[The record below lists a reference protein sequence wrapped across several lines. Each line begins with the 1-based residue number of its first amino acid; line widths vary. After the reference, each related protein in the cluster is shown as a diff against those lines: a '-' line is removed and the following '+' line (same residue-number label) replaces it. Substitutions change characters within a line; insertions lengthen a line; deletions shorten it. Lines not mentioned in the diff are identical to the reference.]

1 MGRMA
6 ELHAEQQQQ
15 EDGNA
20 ALYFDLCGA
29 IARVAAGTATVDDAR
44 LLAYGC
50 SVSLSDTGIASAPE
64 PQRQPI
70 DFDSRN
76 F

>member
-50 SVSLSDTGIASAPE
+50 SVSLSDVGIAQKPRVAINA
-64 PQRQPI
+64 I
-70 DFDSRN
+70 DFDSRT

>member
-29 IARVAAGTATVDDAR
+29 IARVVAGTATVDDAR

-50 SVSLSDTGIASAPE
+50 NVSLSDAGLASVPAA
-64 PQRQPI
+64 QTQTI
-70 DFDSRN
+70 DFDSRT

>member
-6 ELHAEQQQQ
+6 ELRAEQR

-29 IARVAAGTATVDDAR
+29 ITRVAAGTATVDDAR

-50 SVSLSDTGIASAPE
+50 NVNLSDTGITAQVT
-64 PQRQPI
+64 PQHQPI
-70 DFDSRN
+70 DFDSGT

>member
-6 ELHAEQQQQ
+6 ELHAEQQRM
-15 EDGNA
+15 EDPNA

-50 SVSLSDTGIASAPE
+50 NVSLSDTGIAAPVA

-70 DFDSRN
+70 DFDSRT